1 MKCKKPVGGYTVEM
15 IFVLGSSSIDS
26 LERLFWFDAADN
38 LSVSADMKPF
48 MTQKW
53 NLSLI
58 FLLSAF
64 YLELA
69 TLFIWWF

>member
-1 MKCKKPVGGYTVEM
+1 MG
-15 IFVLGSSSIDS
+15 S
-26 LERLFWFDAADN
+26 LERLFWFHAADS

-69 TLFIWWF
+69 MLFIWWRVVLVERNVVYH